1 MTTNATVIAA
11 TPNQARGQAREA
23 GLVVEA
29 GWAMVRSGSLGMV
42 AGWWLAGHTGAMASA
57 TTPAVQ
63 ARGVTV
69 HRGARPVLTDASFT
83 VPAGAVTAV
92 IGPNGSGKST
102 LLYLLAGL
110 LEPTSASTLE
120 VLGAAPGGDRSR
132 VALVL
137 QSTEV
142 SSRLPVTVRD
152 VVGMGRFA
160 RRGLLGWPGRQ
171 SRRDDRD
178 AVEVAL
184 HRLEV
189 ADLAGRQVDELSGG
203 QRQRVFVAQ
212 GLAQEAELLLLDEP
226 VTGLDVVSRHR
237 ILEVT
242 LEEAA
247 AGTAVVM
254 TTHDLAEAAAADH
267 VLLLADGKVLDG
279 SPEDILV
286 PDVLRSAYGE
296 RLLVVGS
303 GHVVV
308 VDDPHHGHAH

>member
-1 MTTNATVIAA
+1 
-11 TPNQARGQAREA
+11 
-23 GLVVEA
+23 
-29 GWAMVRSGSLGMV
+29 MV
-42 AGWWLAGHTGAMASA
+42 AWWWLAGHTGAMTRRVSA
-57 TTPAVQ
+57 PAVQ

-69 HRGARPVLTDASFT
+69 HRGSRPVLVNASFT
-83 VPAGAVTAV
+83 VPPGAVTAV

-110 LEPTSASTLE
+110 LDPTTAGHLD
-120 VLGAAPGGDRSR
+120 VLGSPPGVDRAR

-152 VVGMGRFA
+152 VVAMGRFA
-160 RRGLLGWPGRQ
+160 RRSLLGWPA
-171 SRRDDRD
+171 RRTRLADRR

-184 HRLEV
+184 ERLEV

-212 GLAQEAELLLLDEP
+212 GLAQGADLLLLDEP

-237 ILEVT
+237 ILEVVA
-242 LEEAA
+242 EEAA

-267 VLLLADGKVLDG
+267 VLLLADGKVVDG
-279 SPEDILV
+279 APQEVLV
-286 PDVLRSAYGE
+286 PDVLRVAYGE

-303 GHVVV
+303 GRVVV
-308 VDDPHHGHAH
+308 VDDPHHGHGHTHD

>member
-1 MTTNATVIAA
+1 
-11 TPNQARGQAREA
+11 
-23 GLVVEA
+23 
-29 GWAMVRSGSLGMV
+29 MVGMV
-42 AGWWLAGHTGAMASA
+42 AGWWLAGHTGAMTTGA
-57 TTPAVQ
+57 TSPAVE

-69 HRGARPVLTDASFT
+69 HRGARPVLIDASFT

-110 LEPTSASTLE
+110 LEATAADHLE
-120 VLGAAPGGDRSR
+120 VLGTAPGGDRSR

-142 SSRLPVTVRD
+142 SSRLPVTVHD
-152 VVGMGRFA
+152 VVAMGRFA

-184 HRLEV
+184 ARLEV
-189 ADLAGRQVDELSGG
+189 SDLAGRQVDELSGG

-212 GLAQEAELLLLDEP
+212 GLAQEADLLLLDEP

-237 ILEVT
+237 ILEVG

-267 VLLLADGKVLDG
+267 VLLLADGKVVDG
-279 SPEDILV
+279 SPQEVLV
-286 PDVLRSAYGE
+286 PDVLRAAYGE

-303 GHVVV
+303 GRVVV